1 MDINAIL
8 DELEKCVS
16 GKRDV
21 MRKIIMCIVTG
32 GHVIMEDK
40 PGVGKTTIAKAVSKV
55 MGLKPSRIQFTS
67 DVMPSDV
74 TGYVTYNKNKGC
86 DVFVPGPI
94 FGSNLLLADEINRAS
109 SKCQAA
115 LLEVMQEKQATI
127 GSEARPVEDP
137 FIVIATMNPYISA
150 AFGVS
155 VLPQAELHRFTM
167 ALTVGYPNE
176 SDEIKL
182 LRARDHADPMDSLEA
197 KCSTEDI
204 LKCRAEIDDVYVA
217 LEIYRYALAIAKA
230 TRNHKDIEL
239 GVSPRGVLYTLRI
252 AKAQAYFDGRD
263 YVMPADI
270 DSIFADVCVHRIQ
283 TREQEMTV
291 ISERRLKLLA
301 QILADTP
308 TPKFFSG
315 R

>member
-1 MDINAIL
+1 MDINIIL

-21 MRKIIMCIVTG
+21 MQKIIMCIVTG
-32 GHVIMEDK
+32 GHVVMEDK
-40 PGVGKTTIAKAVSKV
+40 PGVGKTTIAKAISKV
-55 MGLKPSRIQFTS
+55 MGLKASRIQFTS
-67 DVMPSDV
+67 DIMPSDV

-86 DVFVPGPI
+86 DEFVPGPI

-127 GSEARPVEDP
+127 GAVARPVEDP

-155 VLPQAELHRFTM
+155 VLPQSELDRFSM
-167 ALTVGYPNE
+167 ALTVGYP
-176 SDEIKL
+176 SDADEIKL
-182 LRARDHADPMDSLEA
+182 LRARDHGDPLDSLEA
-197 KCSTEDI
+197 KCSAADI
-204 LKCRAEIDDVYVA
+204 LECRSKVDEVFVA
-217 LEIYRYALAIAKA
+217 PEIYRYALALAKA
-230 TRNHKDIEL
+230 TRSHRDIEI
-239 GVSPRGVLYTLRI
+239 GVSPRGVLVMLRL
-252 AKAQAYFDGRD
+252 AKANAFFAGRD
-263 YVMPADI
+263 YVIPADV
-270 DSIFADVCVHRIQ
+270 SAVFPDVCVHRIS

-291 ISERRLKLLA
+291 ISEKRLAMLSK
-301 QILADTP
+301 IVNDTP
-308 TPKFFSG
+308 EPKFFSG